1 MTIESL
7 RFLGFMDFRTTFTT
21 VNKAIKYEGGLIS
34 LFRKIFKVLGEEGF
48 SGFLYRIRFLRFNYV
63 QPYLYREP
71 DLSEST
77 MKRIESFEYK
87 PKISVVMPVYNV
99 DRRWLLAAVDSVLAQ
114 WYTNWELCIC
124 DDHSTRNE
132 TLEALKEVVEKDDRI
147 RIVYSEENGNISA
160 ASNAAFKLVTGDY
173 VALMDNDDELTI
185 DALYEV
191 VRCLQQKRYDFIYSD
206 EDKIE
211 FDGKFVEPHIKPD
224 FSAELLLC
232 HNYMSHLGVINRKLI
247 EMVGGWT
254 IGLEGAQDYD
264 LYLRVLEQTDLVC
277 HIPRVLYHW
286 RKLPGST
293 AAEFSEKSYAQE
305 AGRRSVELAIA
316 RRGIDAT
323 VENGLTSGT
332 YRVKY
337 ATKGDS

>member
-1 MTIESL
+1 
-7 RFLGFMDFRTTFTT
+7 MDFRTTFTT
-21 VNKAIKYEGGLIS
+21 VNKVIRSQGGLIS
-34 LFRKIFKVLGEEGF
+34 LFRKTFKVLAEEGF
-48 SGFLYRIRFLRFNYV
+48 SGFLYRIRFFRFNYV

-71 DLSEST
+71 GLSAST

-99 DRRWLLAAVDSVLAQ
+99 DRQWLLAAVDSVLAQ

-124 DDHSTRNE
+124 DDHSTRDE
-132 TLEALKEVVEKDDRI
+132 TLKAVKEVVNKDERI
-147 RIVYSEENGNISA
+147 RIVYSKANGNISA
-160 ASNAAFKLVTGDY
+160 ASNEAFKLATGDY
-173 VALMDNDDELTI
+173 VALMDNDDELTV

-191 VRCLQQKRYDFIYSD
+191 VRSLQQKRYDFIYSD
-206 EDKIE
+206 EDKIG
-211 FDGKFVEPHIKPD
+211 FDGKFTEPHIKPD
-224 FSAELLLC
+224 YSADLLLC

-264 LYLRVLEQTDLVC
+264 LYFRVLEQTDLVC

-286 RKLPGST
+286 RKVPGST
-293 AAEFSEKSYAQE
+293 AAEISEKSFAQE
-305 AGRRSVELAIA
+305 AGRLSIELALA

-332 YRVKY
+332 YRVRY
-337 ATKGDS
+337 ETKGDS

>member
-1 MTIESL
+1 
-7 RFLGFMDFRTTFTT
+7 
-21 VNKAIKYEGGLIS
+21 
-34 LFRKIFKVLGEEGF
+34 
-48 SGFLYRIRFLRFNYV
+48 
-63 QPYLYREP
+63 
-71 DLSEST
+71 

-99 DRRWLLAAVDSVLAQ
+99 DRRWLIAAVDSVLAQ

-124 DDHSTRNE
+124 DDYSTRSE
-132 TLEALKEVVEKDDRI
+132 TREALREVVNKDDRI
-147 RIVYSEENGNISA
+147 RIVYSTENGNISA
-160 ASNAAFKLVTGDY
+160 ASNAAFKLATGEY

-191 VRCLQQKRYDFIYSD
+191 VTRLQQKRYDFIYSD

-211 FDGKFVEPHIKPD
+211 ADGNFVTPHIKPD
-224 FSAELLLC
+224 FSADLLMC
-232 HNYMSHLGVINRKLI
+232 HNYMSHLSVIKRKLV

-293 AAEFSEKSYAQE
+293 AAEISEKSYAQE
-305 AGRRSVELAIA
+305 AGRLSIELALA
-316 RRGIDAT
+316 RRGIGAT

-332 YRVKY
+332 YRVTY
-337 ATKGDS
+337 ETMSDS